1 MLRHTAFFLF
11 LLVLSALW
19 SCQKEDDVPQPAPP
33 VTGNPS
39 PSVGSNFRIIETE
52 FQGIPI
58 VLAGDVNQGVG
69 QDLPD
74 GSDVQGQW
82 RFATAF
88 LRELDGVLLNFKAA
102 DAEMPVI
109 LEDQEGNQ
117 WDLFGEAVSG
127 PRKGRRLQPVN
138 AGMGYFFIFGAMY
151 PGVEIAGGPATDV
164 SLDLEPAPGWLI
176 PTDFVF
182 TGAGKDGI
190 PSINDPQF
198 INYSADGPNQPGS
211 YLTDEDL
218 VVGLR
223 INGEVKAYPH
233 PILDY
238 HEIVNDEV
246 GGVPIA
252 LTYCPLTGTAK
263 VWKQTGN
270 GGDPFGVS
278 GLLYNSNLVPFDRRT
293 DSEWHQLEGLC
304 IRGERIGERLEVVP
318 HVEMTWRDWKELFPE
333 GEVLSTDTGVQRPY
347 DDYPYGDYRTN
358 NDFLLVPITYDDER
372 LPRKERVFSIQA
384 EGTARVYRRQ
394 SFF

>member
-1 MLRHTAFFLF
+1 MLRYISFIIF
-11 LLVLSALW
+11 LLTLPILW
-19 SCQKEDDVPQPAPP
+19 SCQNEDDIPQPAPP
-33 VTGNPS
+33 GIGNPA
-39 PSVGSNFRIIETE
+39 PPVGSNFRIIETE
-52 FQGIPI
+52 FQGTPV
-58 VLAGDVNQGVG
+58 VLVGDVNQGLG

-74 GSDVQGQW
+74 GSDLQGQW
-82 RFATAF
+82 RFAVAF
-88 LRELDGVLLNFKAA
+88 QRELDGVLLDFQSA
-102 DAEMPVI
+102 DAEIPVI
-109 LEDQEGNQ
+109 LEDQEGNR

-127 PRKGRRLQPVN
+127 PREGQRLEPVN
-138 AGMGYFFIFGAMY
+138 AGMGYYFVFGAMY
-151 PGVEIAGGPATDV
+151 PGVEIVGGASINL

-176 PTDFVF
+176 PTTFVF
-182 TGAGKDGI
+182 DGAGRDGI

-198 INYSADGPNQPGS
+198 DEYSAPGQDPTTAFM
-211 YLTDEDL
+211 TDEDR

-238 HEIVNDEV
+238 HEVVNDEV

-263 VWKQTGN
+263 VWKRRET
-270 GGDPFGVS
+270 GGDRFGVS
-278 GLLYNSNLVPFDRRT
+278 GLLYNSNLVPFDRNT
-293 DSEWHQLEGLC
+293 NSDWHQLEGLC
-304 IRGERIGERLEVVP
+304 IRGERIGERLEVIP
-318 HVEMTWRDWKELFPE
+318 HVEMTWRDWKEVFPE
-333 GEVLSTDTGVQRPY
+333 AQVLNTNTGTDRPY

-384 EGTARVYRRQ
+384 EGEARVYRRQ